1 MIKKAFTF
9 VELIVA
15 TTIIIILAWIWFY
28 SYSGLL
34 GDSRDSQRKSD
45 LSQVSS
51 ALKVYKQKRWY
62 YAIPWDSFNITFSGT
77 TIINQWFLNKN
88 VHLNSLEKLPKDPK
102 TNRYYVYSTTSNKQE
117 FQLFMTLENAEES
130 IALVGWDYKTV
141 SKNLV
146 PTLWLAMNKLAWA
159 NVEIKGTTEKNYF
172 IFDNQFH
179 NLPYTIEDP
188 YEPYSDWTDFATLLA
203 ESEEDDNFWQ
213 NTDFRNCTEIKEAWK
228 LIIPLTTEDVEYQ
241 IITDTWALV
250 NTWCHL

>member
-1 MIKKAFTF
+1 MNKKAFTF

-15 TTIIIILAWIWFY
+15 TTIIVILAWIWFY

-34 GDSRDSQRKSD
+34 WDSRDSQRKSD

-62 YAIPWDSFNITFSGT
+62 YAIPWDSFNLTFSGIT
-77 TIINQWFLNKN
+77 VANQGFLNKN
-88 VHLNSLEKLPKDPK
+88 VHLNSLEKLPIDPK
-102 TNRYYVYSTTSNKQE
+102 TKWYYVYSTTKNKQE
-117 FQLFMTLENAEES
+117 FQLFLTLENEEES
-130 IALVGWDYKTV
+130 ITLVGWDYKSV
-141 SKNLV
+141 SKNLLPV
-146 PTLWLAMNKLAWA
+146 IGIAQNQISWTNIELKDSSNKD
-159 NVEIKGTTEKNYF
+159 YF

-188 YEPYSDWTDFATLLA
+188 YEPYSDWTPFATLLA

-228 LIIPLTTEDVEYQ
+228 LIIPLTSEEVEYQ
-241 IITDTWALV
+241 IITDTWALI
-250 NTWCHL
+250 NTGCSL

>member
-1 MIKKAFTF
+1 MNKKAFTF

-28 SYSGLL
+28 SYSWLL

-62 YAIPWDSFNITFSGT
+62 YAIPWNSFNLTFSWIT
-77 TIINQWFLNKN
+77 VANQWFLNKN
-88 VHLNSLEKLPKDPK
+88 IHLDSLEKLPKDPK
-102 TNRYYVYSTTSNKQE
+102 TKTYYVYSTTANRQE
-117 FQLFMTLENAEES
+117 YQLFLTLENSDES
-130 IALVGWDYKTV
+130 LALVWGDYKTV
-141 SKNLV
+141 SKNNL
-146 PTLWLAMNKLAWA
+146 PTLALAMSKIAWT
-159 NVEIKGTTEKNYF
+159 NIEIKDTSNKDYF

-188 YEPYSDWTDFATLLA
+188 YQPFHDGITFNDLLK
-203 ESEEDDNFWQ
+203 EVEEDDNFWQ
-213 NTDFRNCTEIKEAWK
+213 NTDFRNCTEIKEANK
-228 LIIPLTTEDVEYQ
+228 LLIPLTSDPVEYQ

-250 NTWCHL
+250 NTWCTL